1 MTWAMGF
8 DSPERFEPHVVYT
21 FDRKTSALTVLVD
34 GQDEAVPKQ
43 ALGAVVAAC
52 RR

>member
-21 FDRKTSALTVLVD
+21 FDRKAGALTVFVD
-34 GQDEAVPKQ
+34 GQDETVPKQ

-52 RR
+52 KR